1 MPKRG
6 KVLRDPHVGPGLLMV
21 EGKQYPFLLEGLWRS
36 EVPAKPGLVV
46 NVDFDNQGNLNAITA
61 VPQSQ
66 LDREQAELARVGA
79 GSRNRVLESWTSGTG
94 TLTRVAAA
102 GMLVVSWF
110 FLTAVSIHLPFSG
123 KLDFTLWQILGYLNS
138 GNSLQFLELPGNP
151 DSGVFGFLAILV
163 LAGPFLHY
171 FWNDPRAVL
180 GGALPF
186 SFMLFVAYRVGA
198 SIHAAFGSQL
208 TGPYESLPTNL
219 RYGILNVLSVGLGT
233 YLSATLAIYFAVLST
248 RQFMAERRHRKEPL
262 DRPLKVAA

>member
-46 NVDFDNQGNLNAITA
+46 NVDFDDQGNLNAITA

-66 LDREQAELARVGA
+66 LDQEQAELSRAGA
-79 GSRNRVLESWTSGTG
+79 PNRVLEIWTLRTG

-102 GMLVVSWF
+102 AVLVVSWF
-110 FLTAVSIHLPFSG
+110 FLTAVSVHLPLLG

-138 GNSLQFLELPGNP
+138 GNSLQFLGVSGNP
-151 DSGVFGFLAILV
+151 DSGVFGFVAILV

-171 FWNDPRAVL
+171 FWKDPRAML
-180 GGALPF
+180 CGTLPL
-186 SFMLFVAYRVGA
+186 SFMVFVAYRMVTRMDIVFA
-198 SIHAAFGSQL
+198 THL
-208 TGPYESLPTNL
+208 TGPNGPLPTDL
-219 RYGILNVLSVGLGT
+219 HYGLDVISVGLGT
-233 YLSATLAIYFAVLST
+233 YLSTTVAIYFAVLST
-248 RQFMAERRHRKEPL
+248 RQFMADGRHRRERL
-262 DRPLKVAA
+262 GRPLKVAA